1 MTPFPRIQ
9 ARCRERPSFAPFGP
23 PQAVTGDVKRH
34 EWRAKTMILRLHSAP
49 VLRLGPRRRLD
60 FGNRRFAPIG
70 QLSPVVIFV
79 RIHSRTQLPV
89 CELRLRVCD
98 TLRDSACWI
107 TQKTSGKFHNK
118 SALKLGDGAILK
130 RAALETPSGSG
141 VRQDNSVFDGHAR
154 SWSQARPACRQE
166 SRIARSPMARGP

>member
-1 MTPFPRIQ
+1 
-9 ARCRERPSFAPFGP
+9 
-23 PQAVTGDVKRH
+23 
-34 EWRAKTMILRLHSAP
+34 MIVRLHSAP

-98 TLRDSACWI
+98 TLRDSACWT

-118 SALKLGDGAILK
+118 SALKLGDGAILG
-130 RAALETPSGSG
+130 APALETLQCKGG
-141 VRQDNSVFDGHAR
+141 DLVGDGTIRFLTVMQQVTSLSYAR
-154 SWSQARPACRQE
+154 SSKRAE
-166 SRIARSPMARGP
+166 SPVPF